1 MQLAPSLSV
10 GPRLAALVLT
20 VAAMTS
26 LTVGCGESDECSTN
40 SDCPPGRICRLGLCA
55 LDPGGDT
62 GLGDTLPDIPLDCL
76 VAGPDD
82 LIMTEILADPPSGAD
97 VDGNGAASTSG
108 DEFVEVVNIAARPV
122 ALTNVQIDVGG
133 KRVGLGSICLNP
145 YQARVLFG
153 SGDLPQLTN
162 SGGTVS
168 LVVDGNVVQS
178 HTYGDE
184 GGRDSSLT
192 LERQLDKT
200 SAWVLHKDVVT
211 TAFSPGTCANGNAF
225 PDCDGGVVIP
235 DGEVI
240 GDGEVVPSC
249 TAVPAAGDLVINEIL
264 ADPGDL
270 DANGD
275 GVPSGTDDEFVEV
288 VNVSSSVL
296 NLNGVVF
303 RDAGTKVFN
312 LPPGLCLGPNQVL
325 LIFGKYNGT
334 GSFGDAIVLNGNN
347 LSLNNDADTVTLV
360 DASSTVLAQA
370 SYSGNLA
377 NADQSIVRETD
388 LSGSA
393 NFVRHSLAANAGGRR
408 MSPGFCQSGS
418 AFPDCASIVEPPPT
432 DTDTSDSE
440 VAETVDPGD
449 TINET
454 VDTSDTAETDVGPSC
469 GPLATSADLVVNEV
483 MARPNSIDW
492 NGDGTADNNDDEFV
506 EIVSIASGPVR
517 LDGLKIADIQGD
529 RYTFPILCLGP
540 NEAVVVFGR
549 GAKVFTAS
557 GVVDVDAALHRLQLN
572 DTASAGSTT
581 ADQVFVRDGQGQV
594 LATISFGTSTAGA
607 SWALVPDLTG
617 TLALH
622 PAIDALRGSPGRCTS
637 GEPFPLCIS
646 P

>member
-1 MQLAPSLSV
+1 MQLAPLPFS
-10 GPRLAALVLT
+10 GPRLAALVLL
-20 VAAMTS
+20 VAPF
-26 LTVGCGESDECSTN
+26 LLIGCGESDECSTN

-82 LIMTEILADPPSGAD
+82 LIMTEILADPPAGSD
-97 VDGNGAASTSG
+97 PDGNGASSTSG

-122 ALTNVQIDVGG
+122 ALTNVEIDVGG
-133 KRVGLGSICLNP
+133 KRVGLGAICLNP

-153 SGDLPQLTN
+153 SGDLPGLTN

-168 LVVDGNVVQS
+168 LVVDGAVVQS
-178 HTYGDE
+178 HTYGAE

-200 SAWVLHKDVVT
+200 SAWVLHKDIAQA
-211 TAFSPGTCANGNAF
+211 AFSPGTCANGNAF
-225 PDCDGGVVIP
+225 PDCDGGVIP
-235 DGEVI
+235 DAEVI

-249 TAVPAAGDLVINEIL
+249 TTVPAAGDLVINEIL

-288 VNVSSSVL
+288 VNVSSSIL
-296 NLNGVVF
+296 NLDGVVF

-312 LPPGLCLGPNQVL
+312 LPPGICLGPNQVL

-334 GSFGDAIVLNGNN
+334 GSFGDAVVLNGNN

-360 DASSTVLAQA
+360 DSTATVLAQA

-393 NFVRHSLAANAGGRR
+393 NFVRHALAPNAGGRR

-418 AFPDCASIVEPPPT
+418 AFPDCSAIVEPPPS
-432 DTDTSDSE
+432 DTDTSDGE
-440 VAETVDPGD
+440 VSETVDPTD
-449 TINET
+449 TTDT
-454 VDTSDTAETDVGPSC
+454 VDTVETDIGPSC
-469 GPLATSADLVVNEV
+469 GPLATAADLVLNEV
-483 MARPNSIDW
+483 MARPNNIDW

-506 EIVSIASGPVR
+506 EIVAKGAGPVR
-517 LDGLKIADIQGD
+517 LDGFKVADLQGD
-529 RYTFPILCLGP
+529 RFTFPALCLEPG
-540 NEAVVVFGR
+540 EAVVVFGK
-549 GAKVFTAS
+549 GTKVFTAA
-557 GVVDVDAALHRLQLN
+557 GVSQLDSTQHRLQLN
-572 DTASAGSTT
+572 DSASAGSST
-581 ADQVFVRDGQGQV
+581 ADQVSLLDPQGQV
-594 LATISFGTSTAGA
+594 VLMMAFGTSTAGV
-607 SWALVPDLTG
+607 SWALVPDVTG
-617 TLALH
+617 TQALH
-622 PAIDALRGSPGRCTS
+622 PIVGTMRASPGQCVS
-637 GEPFPLCIS
+637 GESLPTCLAP
-646 P
+646 

>member
-1 MQLAPSLSV
+1 MQLAPLPFLGS
-10 GPRLAALVLT
+10 RLAALVPL
-20 VAAMTS
+20 VAA
-26 LTVGCGESDECSTN
+26 LLVGCGESDECSTN

-97 VDGNGAASTSG
+97 VDGNGTPSSTG

-122 ALTNVQIDVGG
+122 ALSNVEIEAGG
-133 KRVGLGSICLNP
+133 KRVALGSLCLNP

-153 SGDLPQLTN
+153 SAGLPGLTN
-162 SGGTVS
+162 SGGTVN
-168 LVVDGNVVQS
+168 LVVDGTVIQS
-178 HTYGDE
+178 HTYAAE

-200 SAWVLHKDVVT
+200 SAWVLHKDIAP
-211 TAFSPGTCANGNAF
+211 TAFSAGTCANGNAF
-225 PDCDGGVVIP
+225 PDCDGGVIIP

-240 GDGEVVPSC
+240 GDGEIVPSC
-249 TAVPAAGDLVINEIL
+249 TTVPAAGDLVINEIL

-275 GVPSGTDDEFVEV
+275 GVPSGTEDEFVEV

-296 NLNGVVF
+296 SLDGVVF

-334 GSFGDAIVLNGNN
+334 GSFGGAIAIDGNN
-347 LSLNNDADTVTLV
+347 LSLNNDAETVTLV
-360 DASSTVLAQA
+360 DASSAVLAQA

-393 NFVRHSLAANAGGRR
+393 NFVRHALAANAGGRR

-418 AFPDCASIVEPPPT
+418 AFPDCTSIVEPPPT

-440 VAETVDPGD
+440 TSETTDSDTPDTTEVSDTTETVD
-449 TINET
+449 
-454 VDTSDTAETDVGPSC
+454 DVGPTC
-469 GPLATSADLVVNEV
+469 GPAPLENELVVNEI
-483 MARPNSIDW
+483 MANPGMIDW
-492 NGDGTADNNDDEFV
+492 NEDGTGDNTQDEFV
-506 EIVSIASGPVR
+506 EIVSAAVGPVE
-517 LDGLKIADIQGD
+517 LEGVWISDLVGKK
-529 RYTFPILCLGP
+529 YTFGKLCLQPG
-540 NEAVVVFGR
+540 EAVVVFGK
-549 GAKVFTAS
+549 GAKHFTAA
-557 GVVDVDAALHRLQLN
+557 GVVVIDTTTHSLDINNTTETISVRAVDGTSLN
-572 DTASAGSTT
+572 SVSVTSSSAGVSQ
-581 ADQVFVRDGQGQV
+581 AR
-594 LATISFGTSTAGA
+594 L
-607 SWALVPDLTG
+607 PDLASTIG
-617 TLALH
+617 SH
-622 PAIDALRGSPGRCTS
+622 PVLPSGQRGSPGRCFG
-637 GEPFPLCIS
+637 GELFPLCLGQ
-646 P
+646 

>member
-1 MQLAPSLSV
+1 MHLAPSLFA
-10 GPRLAALVLT
+10 GPRLAALVPL
-20 VAAMTS
+20 VAALFTA
-26 LTVGCGESDECSTN
+26 CGESDECSTN

-62 GLGDTLPDIPLDCL
+62 AGDVLPDIPLDCL

-97 VDGNGAASTSG
+97 IDGNGTPSATG
-108 DEFVEVVNIAARPV
+108 DEFVEIVNVAARPV
-122 ALTNVQIDVGG
+122 ALTNVQIEAGG
-133 KRVGLGSICLNP
+133 KRVAVGSLCLNP
-145 YQARVLFG
+145 YQSRVLFG
-153 SGDLPQLTN
+153 SAGLPGLTN

-168 LVVDGNVVQS
+168 LIVDGTVVQS
-178 HTYGDE
+178 HTYAAE

-192 LERQLDKT
+192 LERQLDK
-200 SAWVLHKDVVT
+200 SSQWVLHKDIAP

-225 PDCDGGVVIP
+225 PDCDGVVIP
-235 DGEVI
+235 DVI
-240 GDGEVVPSC
+240 GDSEVMNDSETIASC
-249 TAVPAAGDLVINEIL
+249 TTVPVAGDLVINELL

-275 GVPSGTDDEFVEV
+275 GVPNGSDDEFIEV

-296 NLNGVVF
+296 RLDGLVYK
-303 RDAGTKVFN
+303 DAGTKVFN
-312 LPPGLCLGPNQVL
+312 LPAGLCLAPNQAL
-325 LIFGKYNGT
+325 LIFGKYAGT
-334 GSFGDAIVLNGNN
+334 GSFGDAIVLSGNN
-347 LSLNNDADTVTLV
+347 ISLNNDADTVTLL
-360 DASSTVLAQA
+360 DAGATVLAQA

-408 MSPGFCQSGS
+408 MSPGTCQNGN
-418 AFPDCASIVEPPPT
+418 AFPDCTSIVEPPPT

-440 VAETVDPGD
+440 TSETVDPGD
-449 TINET
+449 TVNET
-454 VDTSDTAETDVGPSC
+454 IDPGDTADTDVGPSC
-469 GPLATSADLVVNEV
+469 GPLAASGDLVINEV
-483 MARPNSIDW
+483 MARPNNIDW

-506 EIVSIASGPVR
+506 EIVSTASGPVR
-517 LDGLKIADIQGD
+517 LDGLKLADLQGD
-529 RYTFPILCLGP
+529 RYSFPVLCLEPG
-540 NEAVVVFGR
+540 EAVVVFGR

-557 GVVDVDAALHRLQLN
+557 GVVDVDVALHRLQLN

-581 ADQVFVRDGQGQV
+581 ADQVFLRDGQGQTLSTV
-594 LATISFGTSTAGA
+594 TFGTSTAGA

-617 TLALH
+617 TLSVH
-622 PAIDALRGSPGRCTS
+622 PIIEALRASPGRCTS
-637 GEPFPLCIS
+637 GELFPTCIA

>member
-1 MQLAPSLSV
+1 MQLAPLPFLGS
-10 GPRLAALVLT
+10 RLAALVPL
-20 VAAMTS
+20 VAA
-26 LTVGCGESDECSTN
+26 LFIGCGESDECSTN
-40 SDCPPGRICRLGLCA
+40 SDCPLGRICRLGLCA
-55 LDPGGDT
+55 LDPGGDSA
-62 GLGDTLPDIPLDCL
+62 GGDTLPDIPLDCL

-97 VDGNGAASTSG
+97 PDGNGTPSATG

-122 ALTNVQIDVGG
+122 ALSNVEIEVGT
-133 KRVGLGSICLNP
+133 KRVALGSLCLNP

-153 SGDLPQLTN
+153 SAGLPGLTN
-162 SGGTVS
+162 SGGTVN
-168 LVVDGNVVQS
+168 LIVDGTVVQS
-178 HTYGDE
+178 RTYGAE

-200 SAWVLHKDVVT
+200 SPWVLHKDIAP

-240 GDGEVVPSC
+240 GDGEIISSC
-249 TAVPAAGDLVINEIL
+249 TTAPAAGDLVINEIL

-334 GSFGDAIVLNGNN
+334 GSFGDAIALSGNG

-360 DASSTVLAQA
+360 DSNATVLAQA

-393 NFVRHSLAANAGGRR
+393 NFVRHSLAQNAGGRR
-408 MSPGFCQSGS
+408 MSPGFCQGGS
-418 AFPDCASIVEPPPT
+418 AFPDCTTIVEPPPT

-440 VAETVDPGD
+440 TSETVDPGD
-449 TINET
+449 TVTET
-454 VDTSDTAETDVGPSC
+454 VDPGDTADTDVGPSC
-469 GPLATSADLVVNEV
+469 GPLAASGDLVINEV
-483 MARPNSIDW
+483 MARPNNIDW

-506 EIVSIASGPVR
+506 EIVSTASGPVR
-517 LDGLKIADIQGD
+517 LDGLKLADLQGD
-529 RYTFPILCLGP
+529 RYTFPVLCLEPG
-540 NEAVVVFGR
+540 EAVVVFGR

-557 GVVDVDAALHRLQLN
+557 GVVDLDVALHRLQLN

-581 ADQVFVRDGQGQV
+581 ADQVFLRDGQGQTLSTV
-594 LATISFGTSTAGA
+594 TFGTSTAGA

-617 TLALH
+617 TLSVH
-622 PAIDALRGSPGRCTS
+622 PIIEALRASPGRCTS
-637 GEPFPLCIS
+637 GELFPTCIS